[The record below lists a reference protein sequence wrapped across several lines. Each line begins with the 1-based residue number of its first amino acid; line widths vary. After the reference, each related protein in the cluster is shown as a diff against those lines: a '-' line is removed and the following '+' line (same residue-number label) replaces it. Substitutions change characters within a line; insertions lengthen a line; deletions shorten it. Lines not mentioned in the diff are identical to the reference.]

1 MLTYSWKPKH
11 RVLVKFFDILE
22 KERGGEMLIP
32 FMTLFVLVVNFFSF
46 VKFIKDRDIEG
57 LSILL
62 IIPIILIVFCS
73 FYPARKIGKNFA
85 IYWKTISKG
94 KYNGYSVEW
103 QSAEFYKWYHYL
115 IAIPPS
121 DRKVLAES

>member
-1 MLTYSWKPKH
+1 MLTYLRKSKH
-11 RVLVKFFDILE
+11 RVLIKFFDILE
-22 KERGGEMLIP
+22 KERSGEMLIP

-46 VKFIKDRDIEG
+46 VKFIKNRDVEG

-62 IIPIILIVFCS
+62 IIPIILLFFCS
-73 FYPARKIGKNFA
+73 FYPARKIGKKFP
-85 IYWKTISKG
+85 IYWKTILKG
-94 KYNGYSVEW
+94 KDNSEW
-103 QSAEFYKWYHYL
+103 QSAMFYKWYHYL